1 MSMSNENNKNNYNN
15 DNDDEYDKYRVVD
28 DSNLVI
34 GIDDTV
40 INVIKNETIIEEDVS
55 DNDSEYDDENNNSN
69 NNNDNDDS
77 PRSQIDPLINIP
89 DDHNRYWKQIEINF
103 LGTKESITSS
113 SIGVLIATDDFKSS
127 FDFIMTTFISFDSE
141 FNPNNNSNSSNNSTI
156 INLQTMCDI
165 FTIIFR
171 ILILA
176 MKSLSYN
183 DNDKEKLP
191 LLTFLSSSIPTFIG

>member
-1 MSMSNENNKNNYNN
+1 MSNENNKNNYNN

-40 INVIKNETIIEEDVS
+40 INVIKNETIIEEDVN

-103 LGTKESITSS
+103 LETKESITSS
-113 SIGVLIATDDFKSS
+113 SIGILIATDDFKSS

-141 FNPNNNSNSSNNSTI
+141 FNPNDNSNSSNNSTI
-156 INLQTMCDI
+156 INLQTICDI

-171 ILILA
+171 ILILV